1 MSIEEL
7 KEYLFNLSENLDN
20 YEYFLEELRRGNCV
34 ALVGAGLSKQVELP
48 TWEELVFDLCEECHI
63 ANPKEEILSGQK
75 ELYDIAQEIKDS
87 LSQSDYLKI
96 LRKKLTPPNMDYG
109 ETHLSLLKANFCSFL
124 TTNYDDGLE
133 RAAAGLS
140 VNGMQ
145 RNIQVY
151 PILDQ
156 TLLKQRTVFYLH
168 GKIHE
173 GVIVFAR
180 NDYERA
186 YGQHKAIES
195 VLWDAYSQMNIVILC
210 CSFEDKYMIEL
221 FEKCKRELDKQN
233 VASQELI
240 GLRRIASSP
249 GKHFILKGLQEDN
262 DTEETMK
269 KDQTS
274 FQGINI
280 RPIFYKVPKG
290 GSHRNLKTLLGK
302 LPKYKFKKERIEVKV
317 TYEA

>member
-1 MSIEEL
+1 MSFKEL
-7 KEYLFNLSENLDN
+7 KECLFDLPENLNN
-20 YEYFLEELRRGNCV
+20 YRYFLEELRKGSCV

-63 ANPKEEILSGQK
+63 SYPKEEILSGQK
-75 ELYDIAQEIKDS
+75 ELYDVAQEIKDS
-87 LSQSDYLKI
+87 LSQSNYLGI
-96 LRKKLTPPNMDYG
+96 LRRKLIPPNMDYG
-109 ETHLSLLKANFCSFL
+109 ETHLCLLKASFCSFL

-151 PILDQ
+151 PTLDQ
-156 TLLKQRTVFYLH
+156 TLLKQRTIFYLH
-168 GKIHE
+168 GKIDD

-180 NDYERA
+180 NEYERA
-186 YGQHKAIES
+186 YRQHKAIES

-240 GLRRIASSP
+240 GLRGTDSTP

-262 DTEETMK
+262 NAEETMK
-269 KDQTS
+269 KDQTA
-274 FQGINI
+274 FQELNI
-280 RPIFYKVPKG
+280 RPIFYKVLKK
-290 GSHRNLKTLLGK
+290 GSHRSLKTLLRE
-302 LPKYKFKKERIEVKV
+302 LPKYEFKKERIEVKV